1 MQYFSDRR
9 KYCILTAPAYDM
21 PNFMKATRR
30 SVSQKIA
37 VFDIDGTIFRS
48 SLIIEVFNALID
60 AGVFPHE
67 ARDVVERS
75 FVRWLDRK
83 GHYNDYL
90 MKLVHTYYE
99 YLPGTKSV
107 LVDAVIEGVIDRQKD
122 RVYRY
127 TRDLIA
133 ALRKKRYL
141 LIAISNSQHAMVEA
155 FAHTQGFDAA
165 IGRTLEMKD
174 GAYTGRQMY
183 NGRPFP
189 IASHLD
195 KVEILKHYLDAEDIR
210 ADLARSY
217 AVGDSEGDIPLLE
230 SVGHPIA
237 FNPSLPLART
247 AKRRSWSMIVE
258 RKDVIYR
265 ISKATFVPHAERQ
278 RVKIPYGKQSR

>member
-1 MQYFSDRR
+1 MEYNTSGR
-9 KYCILTAPAYDM
+9 KYCILTTLAYDT
-21 PNFMKATRR
+21 PNFMKASNSMRK
-30 SVSQKIA
+30 VA

-90 MKLVHTYYE
+90 MKLVYTYYE

-107 LVDAVIEGVIDRQKD
+107 LVDAVIDGVIDRQKD

-127 TRDLIA
+127 TRDLLA
-133 ALRKKRYL
+133 SLKKKGYL

-165 IGRTLEMKD
+165 IGRMLEVKN
-174 GAYTGRQMY
+174 GVYTGRILY
-183 NGRPFP
+183 NGKPFP
-189 IASHLD
+189 ISAHLD
-195 KVEILKHYLDAEDIR
+195 KVEILRHYLDEHGIR

-217 AVGDSEGDIPLLE
+217 AVGDSEGDTPLLK
-230 SVGHPIA
+230 SVGNPIA
-237 FNPSLPLART
+237 FNPSLPLARL
-247 AKRRSWSMIVE
+247 AKRRGWTMIVE

-265 ISKATFVPHAERQ
+265 IHKASFVPHAERQ
-278 RVKIPYGKQSR
+278 RVRMPYGTSRR

>member
-1 MQYFSDRR
+1 MQ
-9 KYCILTAPAYDM
+9 K
-21 PNFMKATRR
+21 
-30 SVSQKIA
+30 VA

-83 GHYNDYL
+83 GHYNDYV
-90 MKLVHTYYE
+90 MKLVRTYYE

-107 LVDAVIEGVIDRQKD
+107 LVDAVIEGVIDKQKD

-133 ALRKKRYL
+133 SLKRKGFF

-165 IGRTLEMKD
+165 IGRTLEIKN
-174 GAYTGRQMY
+174 GTYTGRQMY
-183 NGRPFP
+183 NDRPFP
-189 IASHLD
+189 ISASLD
-195 KVEILKHYLDAEDIR
+195 KVEILKHYLDSNGIHT
-210 ADLARSY
+210 DLTRSY
-217 AVGDSEGDIPLLE
+217 AIGDSEGDIPLLS
-230 SVGHPIA
+230 SVGNPIA
-237 FNPSLPLART
+237 FNPSLPLARL
-247 AKRRSWSMIVE
+247 AKRRNWSMIVE

-265 ISKATFVPHAERQ
+265 IHKASFVPHAEHQ
-278 RVKIPYGKQSR
+278 RVRIPYGNRSR